1 MKCETNRELQMKL
14 SSLVLAAALKP
25 AFQNGIWSQLKRLR
39 HQSQES
45 ATCCNSCIAR
55 PVSSCF
61 RAARALRGRSM
72 TSPWRTWDTK
82 ECIGRTHGTSEAKR
96 MNLWNETADRI
107 GASWERPNST
117 QMSKSNTNTTLEK
130 RVRVYPNHQRS
141 ISNENFLTSKDNTM
155 FGVQFSAPQ
164 SQISKGASRSI
175 GASFRET
182 KS

>member
-107 GASWERPNST
+107 GASWEGQIRLRCQKATVTRRWKNVSGCIQIIKDQSRTKTSWHLKIIQCLGFNSVRPRA
-117 QMSKSNTNTTLEK
+117 KSAKARLD
-130 RVRVYPNHQRS
+130 R
-141 ISNENFLTSKDNTM
+141 
-155 FGVQFSAPQ
+155 
-164 SQISKGASRSI
+164 
-175 GASFRET
+175 
-182 KS
+182 

>member
-1 MKCETNRELQMKL
+1 MKCATNRELQMKL

-82 ECIGRTHGTSEAKR
+82 ECIGRTHGTSEAKWIYEMR
-96 MNLWNETADRI
+96 QLIELVQAEKDQIRLRCQKATLTQRWKNVSGCIQIIKDQSRTKTSWHLKIIRCLGLNSVRPRAKSAKARLDR
-107 GASWERPNST
+107 
-117 QMSKSNTNTTLEK
+117 
-130 RVRVYPNHQRS
+130 
-141 ISNENFLTSKDNTM
+141 
-155 FGVQFSAPQ
+155 
-164 SQISKGASRSI
+164 
-175 GASFRET
+175 
-182 KS
+182 